1 MSKQLRRISI
11 LCLVLWLSA
20 VNAAMAGTWKD
31 VYVNLVGSMLQ
42 TSERTEGVAL
52 EFGVAIADDGT
63 QTRVAANDP
72 SANVIVKG
80 IFHDDS
86 HGWTKAQAIIH
97 VDGPVKIGVGNCQYG
112 NQNASYEDGNG
123 NKVEFQTAKNC
134 WNSSNPTENVT
145 FIKYEGGA
153 TTLTINGAS
162 YTPFFSIEKIKT
174 GIDNEAMTAT
184 FPFDQGVEDQK
195 AVFGEMEEFFL
206 SSKVTYGSNLNIH
219 SRSNN
224 SIDHY
229 QTLFNPNEQQKE
241 ADESNAIRFM
251 IRPYPGLTFTP
262 TKVSLKST
270 RFGTDGGNLD
280 FTWVN
285 PDGTTVTLATG
296 EKPERN
302 NVNHYSNFNFDIT
315 GATPG
320 EGECGLLINLYGLS
334 NNKQIGFADIVIEGI
349 LNGTKQEIPILT
361 SFVANGVTHIVE
373 KEFAIVGDD
382 YVSEIELFKDEKM
395 ISEDNPITDILVK
408 AGELGNITYQG
419 DDSKCTVTIP
429 VTHNGINMKW
439 VTNFVRKPYYTLTYF
454 DADGTTVLGKQ
465 QVEKDVAVG
474 SFDIDESKVTVAD
487 GYKFRGWATAVSG
500 STAVKYNTAST
511 FQADANLYAL
521 CTPIEVANATARY
534 DYDLTKE
541 NFDPADHDVLTFEG
555 TGYWH
560 DKQHGWAFSGNDKIK
575 FQVGG
580 KGYIKLSLCQY
591 SSSGDL
597 TLYAPDGTTVI
608 GTAEAK
614 ASSDGANATIQYDG
628 SQGAGELTLTFPN
641 GAIYIHNISIR
652 NQAEDPYT
660 KVEGSNVYV
669 VKQGAT
675 PEESGKN
682 LLSMIE
688 LANGLE
694 GSERAI
700 IFLPNGLYDLG
711 ETVLTTISRNNL
723 SLVGQSM
730 DGTIIKN
737 APDRSIEG
745 IGTTATILNTSS
757 NLYLQDLTLQNALD
771 YYGAIGGGQ
780 VGGRAVCLQDK
791 GKQTICKNVRM
802 LSYQDTYYSNSNS
815 QFYWETSEIHGTV
828 DYLCGGGDV
837 YYNRCTFVNES
848 RAAGSKSGSDV
859 VAAPYPDSS
868 SKFGYVFSHCTIE
881 NKAASFSLGRSWGGL
896 SKLTWL
902 NTVINQPEEVID
914 TRFTLAGM
922 NIAAYSF
929 KEYNSTDTKGN
940 VVSPASLVE
949 TFTHNNGNYTYDIIL
964 SDEEAKAYTLDK
976 VFSNWAPAGQTVQVA
991 APTTALYSNGT
1002 VSWSRSQEATLY
1014 AVFKNGELVGIT
1026 DYTYLNI
1033 DKVEE
1038 MKDVLTIRAA
1048 NAMGGFGEEEQVSV
1062 FSTGI
1067 DGIGEDT
1074 NADVIYNMQGM
1085 RVNQADKGVYI
1096 INGKKIVVK

>member
-112 NQNASYEDGNG
+112 NQNASYVDGNG

-174 GIDNEAMTAT
+174 GIDNEAMSAT

-395 ISEDNPITDILVK
+395 ISEDNPVTDIQVK

-694 GSERAI
+694 GSERAV

-868 SKFGYVFSHCTIE
+868 SKYGYVFNHCTIE

-964 SDEEAKAYTLDK
+964 SDEEAEAYTLDK

-1002 VSWSRSQEATLY
+1002 VSWSRSQESTLY

-1048 NAMGGFGEEEQVSV
+1048 NAMGGFGKEEQVSV
-1062 FSTGI
+1062 LSTDI
-1067 DGIGEDT
+1067 DGIGEET

>member
-174 GIDNEAMTAT
+174 GIDNEAMSAT

-195 AVFGEMEEFFL
+195 AVFGEMEDFFL

-395 ISEDNPITDILVK
+395 ISEDNPVTDILVK

-694 GSERAI
+694 GSERAV

-771 YYGAIGGGQ
+771 YYGAIDGGQ

-837 YYNRCTFVNES
+837 YYNKCTFVNES

-964 SDEEAKAYTLDK
+964 SDEEAEAYTLDK

-1002 VSWSRSQEATLY
+1002 VSWSRTQEATLY

-1062 FSTGI
+1062 LSTGI
-1067 DGIGEDT
+1067 DSIGEDT

>member
-174 GIDNEAMTAT
+174 GIDNEAMSAT

-395 ISEDNPITDILVK
+395 ISEDNPVTDILVK

-694 GSERAI
+694 GSERAV

-964 SDEEAKAYTLDK
+964 SDEEAEAYTLDK

-1062 FSTGI
+1062 LSTGI
-1067 DGIGEDT
+1067 NSIGADT

>member
-1 MSKQLRRISI
+1 MSKQLQRISI

-395 ISEDNPITDILVK
+395 ISEDNPVTDIQVK
-408 AGELGNITYQG
+408 AGELGDITYQG

-694 GSERAI
+694 GSERAV

-771 YYGAIGGGQ
+771 YYGAIDGGQ

-837 YYNRCTFVNES
+837 YYNKCTFVNES

-964 SDEEAKAYTLDK
+964 SDEEAEAYTLDK

-1062 FSTGI
+1062 LSTGI
-1067 DGIGEDT
+1067 DSIGEDT

>member
-1 MSKQLRRISI
+1 MSKQLRRISTMCLMLLVAI
-11 LCLVLWLSA
+11 L
-20 VNAAMAGTWKD
+20 VNAQDIKIDLRNG
-31 VYVNLVGSMLQ
+31 NLLTQEEQVEWQQLPNIGIA
-42 TSERTEGVAL
+42 V
-52 EFGVAIADDGT
+52 ADDGT
-63 QTRVAANDP
+63 VSRVAADAEN
-72 SANVIVKG
+72 AVAVITGKWHSNEHGWAGFKG
-80 IFHDDS
+80 IVPV
-86 HGWTKAQAIIH
+86 Q
-97 VDGPVKIGVGNCQYG
+97 GPVKITMGSCAWGGDVTVTDANGETVGQFNTDTGACYH
-112 NQNASYEDGNG
+112 ND
-123 NKVEFQTAKNC
+123 VEN
-134 WNSSNPTENVT
+134 NVVS
-145 FIKYEGGA
+145 FNYQGGA
-153 TTLTINGAS
+153 TTLTIEGGN
-162 YTPFFSIEKIKT
+162 YTPYFSIEKIKT
-174 GIDNEAMTAT
+174 SIDNEAMTAT
-184 FPFDQGVEDQK
+184 FPFDQGVDDQK
-195 AVFGEMEEFFL
+195 AVFGNMEEFFL

-241 ADESNAIRFM
+241 TDESNAIRFM

-280 FTWVN
+280 FAWVN

-302 NVNHYSNFNFDIT
+302 NVNHYSNFTYDIT

-320 EGECGLLINLYGLS
+320 EGECGLQINLYNLA
-334 NNKQIGFADIVIEGI
+334 NNKQIGFAAIVIEGI
-349 LNGTKQEIPILT
+349 LNGTKQDIPILT
-361 SFVANGVTHIVE
+361 SFVANGITHIVE

-395 ISEDNPITDILVK
+395 ISEQNPVTDVVIK
-408 AGELGNITYQG
+408 AGELGTITYQG

-429 VTHNGINMKW
+429 VTHNGISMKW
-439 VTNFVRKPYYTLTYF
+439 VANFVRKPFYTLTYF
-454 DADGTTVLGKQ
+454 DSDGTTVLGKQ

-474 SFDIDESKVTVAD
+474 TFDIDENKVTVTD
-487 GYKFRGWATAVSG
+487 GYKYRGWATAVSG
-500 STAVKYNTAST
+500 SAAVKYKSSST

-597 TLYAPDGTTVI
+597 TLYAPDGTTVL

-694 GSERAI
+694 GSDRAV
-700 IFLPNGLYDLG
+700 IFLPDGLYDLG
-711 ETVLTTISRNNL
+711 ETVLTTISRSNL
-723 SLVGQSM
+723 SLIGQSM
-730 DGTIIKN
+730 NGTIIKN

-757 NLYLQDLTLQNALD
+757 NLYMQDLTLQNALD
-771 YYGAIGGGQ
+771 YYGAISGGQ

-837 YYNRCTFVNES
+837 YYDRCTFVNES

-859 VAAPYPDSS
+859 VAAPYPDNS

-902 NTVINQPEEVID
+902 NTVINQPDEVID

-929 KEYNSTDTKGN
+929 KEYKSIDTKGN

-949 TFTHNNGNYTYDIIL
+949 TFTHSNGNYTYDIIL
-964 SDEEAKAYTLDK
+964 SDEEAEAYTLDK
-976 VFSNWAPAGQTVQVA
+976 VFSNWSPAGQTAQVT
-991 APTTALYSNGT
+991 APASALYSNGT

-1014 AVFKNGELVGIT
+1014 AVFKNGELSGIT
-1026 DYTYLNI
+1026 NNTYLNI
-1033 DKVEE
+1033 NEVDE

-1048 NAMGGFGEEEQVSV
+1048 NAMGGFGQEESVSILP
-1062 FSTGI
+1062 TGI
-1067 DGIGEDT
+1067 NVIGEDT
-1074 NADVIYNMQGM
+1074 KAVVIYNMQGM
-1085 RVNQADKGVYI
+1085 QVHQAGKGVYI
-1096 INGKKIVVK
+1096 INGKKTVVK

>member
-174 GIDNEAMTAT
+174 GIDNEAMSAT

-395 ISEDNPITDILVK
+395 ISEDNPVTDIQVK
-408 AGELGNITYQG
+408 AGELGDITYQG

-628 SQGAGELTLTFPN
+628 SQGAGELILTFPN

-868 SKFGYVFSHCTIE
+868 SKYGYVFSHCTIE

-1062 FSTGI
+1062 LSTGI
-1067 DGIGEDT
+1067 NSIGEDT